1 MNNPLNTVKGTLTS
15 GVIITIAL
23 VVLVRIYVA
32 AT

>member
-15 GVIITIAL
+15 GVIMTIVL

>member
-15 GVIITIAL
+15 GVIITIVI

>member
-15 GVIITIAL
+15 GVIITIVL
-23 VVLVRIYVA
+23 VVLVRIFVA